1 MSEFD
6 ERLRKIDARAAR
18 RTFRLAKGDDDDDYG
33 GPLKAPGE
41 DNDGEDPVGGAVQ
54 TLAGVLPALL
64 ALADEGHSKPS
75 DWDDDEVSEIP
86 NTSQVGKI
94 LRARRRSDLPPG
106 YNASDSVPEGAGA
119 RAEEMETLSL
129 AADEAG
135 SGVSSDHRVVSRP
148 RPIGQGSSV
157 RCQRCGLF
165 FSDPLVYDRH
175 LRAHTQE
182 DIDNPGRLPKGSS
195 RLEDPRKFMK
205 VFGGVDLNE
214 ALPRR
219 QKDPNGLWSDG
230 TEAHTEDVAAQL
242 DSPWIGSFKDQRTC
256 PICRRVFD
264 SANWRRDL
272 AMHIGDGHMLP
283 ASNEKR
289 LADAAALATSKPYMK
304 FDEKS
309 FGALRKVMEQNA
321 EMRAAVDEARD
332 LLHSPAKAE
341 AIALR
346 KSLRLAE
353 GQR

>member
-1 MSEFD
+1 
-6 ERLRKIDARAAR
+6 
-18 RTFRLAKGDDDDDYG
+18 
-33 GPLKAPGE
+33 
-41 DNDGEDPVGGAVQ
+41 
-54 TLAGVLPALL
+54 
-64 ALADEGHSKPS
+64 
-75 DWDDDEVSEIP
+75 
-86 NTSQVGKI
+86 
-94 LRARRRSDLPPG
+94 
-106 YNASDSVPEGAGA
+106 
-119 RAEEMETLSL
+119 
-129 AADEAG
+129 
-135 SGVSSDHRVVSRP
+135 
-148 RPIGQGSSV
+148 
-157 RCQRCGLF
+157 
-165 FSDPLVYDRH
+165 
-175 LRAHTQE
+175 
-182 DIDNPGRLPKGSS
+182 
-195 RLEDPRKFMK
+195 MK

-230 TEAHTEDVAAQL
+230 TEAHADDVAAQL
-242 DSPWIGSFKDQRTC
+242 DSPWVGSFQDQRTC

-321 EMRAAVDEARD
+321 KMRATVDEARD
-332 LLHSPAKAE
+332 LLHSPSKAE

-353 GQR
+353 GQVVAYTLPDGTVARLRVKQDQDAPIPESLA